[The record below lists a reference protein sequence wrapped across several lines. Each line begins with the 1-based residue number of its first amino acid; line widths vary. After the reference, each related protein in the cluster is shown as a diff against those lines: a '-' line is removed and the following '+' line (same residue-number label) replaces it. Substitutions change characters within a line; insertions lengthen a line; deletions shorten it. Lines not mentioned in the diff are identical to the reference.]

1 MACLYTKKISKMDK
15 TTLAIII
22 YVLGL
27 IFGAFFLDFW
37 DSKTSPKALLGIIW
51 TSLFLITLFY
61 VEKKN

>member
-1 MACLYTKKISKMDK
+1 MNK
-15 TTLAIII
+15 TTLTIII

-27 IFGAFFLDFW
+27 LFGAIFLDIW
-37 DSKTSPKALLGIIW
+37 DSKTSPKALIGIIW

>member
-1 MACLYTKKISKMDK
+1 MDK

>member
-1 MACLYTKKISKMDK
+1 MDK
-15 TTLAIII
+15 TTLTMII

-37 DSKTSPKALLGIIW
+37 NPKTNPRALIGIIW